1 MDEFFAKVFANE
13 TLTTGGCITA
23 VICFVAYMMPK
34 IINALK
40 HDRNEGAGL
49 DAEHSILGALESRV
63 KSNEDEV
70 ISLRLQVSQTSA
82 KVQAYAIQATRLQVL
97 VIKLEGY
104 LIAAGID
111 VPETVRQEIEALTKE
126 Q

>member
-1 MDEFFAKVFANE
+1 M
-13 TLTTGGCITA
+13 
-23 VICFVAYMMPK
+23 
-34 IINALK
+34 
-40 HDRNEGAGL
+40 
-49 DAEHSILGALESRV
+49 DAEHSILGALETRV
-63 KSNEDEV
+63 KSTEDEV
-70 ISLRLQVSQTSA
+70 ISLRAQVTQTSA

-111 VPETVRQEIEALTKE
+111 IPDSVRMEIEALTKE